1 MSLGSGSDDEADGRR
16 AKKRPKSAY
25 GDWQNNF
32 QCMEKHDGI
41 DKAFNPNS
49 RTIEMLEEMC
59 KYYDQIQD
67 QWRTVAYR
75 KAIASLRKQNHKILT
90 KEQALSL
97 PFVGERLAAKIEEI
111 VWTDRLQR
119 LEHAKADPAAQV
131 LSTFLKIYGAGLS
144 QASKW
149 VDQGFRT
156 LDDLRTKA
164 KLTENQKI
172 GLAHYDDFEAR
183 IPRTEV
189 KQHGDFVQEAAHKID
204 PGFQVI
210 VMGSYR
216 HGAADS
222 GDIDLIITKPDA
234 DVNYIRSAVVG
245 VLVPKLMK
253 DGFLKTALAT
263 SHKDTGTK
271 WHGAS
276 ALPGTSTWRRIDL
289 LLVPWNEMGAAL
301 IYFTGNDIFNRSIRL
316 LASKKGMRLNQK
328 GLYRDV
334 IRGKGRERIT
344 EGTLVEGMSERRIF
358 EILGVPW
365 RPPHHRIC

>member
-1 MSLGSGSDDEADGRR
+1 
-16 AKKRPKSAY
+16 
-25 GDWQNNF
+25 
-32 QCMEKHDGI
+32 
-41 DKAFNPNS
+41 
-49 RTIEMLEEMC
+49 
-59 KYYDQIQD
+59 
-67 QWRTVAYR
+67 
-75 KAIASLRKQNHKILT
+75 
-90 KEQALSL
+90 
-97 PFVGERLAAKIEEI
+97 
-111 VWTDRLQR
+111 
-119 LEHAKADPAAQV
+119 
-131 LSTFLKIYGAGLS
+131 
-144 QASKW
+144 
-149 VDQGFRT
+149 
-156 LDDLRTKA
+156 
-164 KLTENQKI
+164 
-172 GLAHYDDFEAR
+172 
-183 IPRTEV
+183 
-189 KQHGDFVQEAAHKID
+189 
-204 PGFQVI
+204 
-210 VMGSYR
+210 MGSYR

-234 DVNYIRSAVVG
+234 DVNYIRSTVVG

-334 IRGKGRERIT
+334 IRGKGRQRII

-365 RPPHHRIC
+365 RPAHHRIC